1 MHPKN
6 LISVGNIIMYKSTKE
21 IAVVVNINEEFITV
35 KWLNSPSASREEE
48 FSTSWFL
55 PYIKVVAQ

>member
-1 MHPKN
+1 MSVN
-6 LISVGNIIMYKSTKE
+6 SISVGNIIMYRSTKE
-21 IAVVVNINEEFITV
+21 IAVVVDINEEFITV
-35 KWLNSPSASREEE
+35 KWLNSISANREEE